1 MLIEFARRRAE
12 IVKNY
17 QKFIPDIV
25 SAIREILGDARVY
38 LFGSIVE
45 GRAAGGS
52 DIDIMIVANV
62 RGNLKKAEI
71 IAKIEEKAGLPLDN
85 PFEFHL
91 LTEDEFERWRK
102 IFKPKLVELE

>member
-17 QKFIPDIV
+17 QKYIPNIV
-25 SAIREILGDARVY
+25 SAVREILGDVKVY
-38 LFGSIVE
+38 LFGSVVE
-45 GRAAGGS
+45 GKAVGGS

-71 IAKIEEKAGLPLDN
+71 IAKIEEIAGLPLDN

-91 LTEDEFERWRK
+91 LTEDEFEKWRK
-102 IFKPKLVELE
+102 IFKPKLVELI